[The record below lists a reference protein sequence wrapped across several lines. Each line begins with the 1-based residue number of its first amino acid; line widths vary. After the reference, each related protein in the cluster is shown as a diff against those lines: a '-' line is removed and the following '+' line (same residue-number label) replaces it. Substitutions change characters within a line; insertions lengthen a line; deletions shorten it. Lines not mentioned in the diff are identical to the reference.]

1 VKTIIVAKEKT
12 MKNGVTGKI
21 LWVNLSKGT
30 TEVVKPEAD
39 LYQQFLGGYGI
50 GAKLI
55 YERQKP
61 GLGPL
66 DPENIL
72 GFASGPL
79 TGTPAISSSRY
90 TVMGKSPL
98 TGTWGDAN
106 SGGFFGPA
114 LKRSGFDAVFF
125 EGAST
130 GWVYLCI
137 EDGKAELVDA
147 TPHLGLDTTEFE
159 DKVKAERGN
168 TVRIASIGPAG
179 EKCSLLSCIINDK
192 WRAAARSG
200 LGALM
205 GSKKLKAIVVKD
217 EGSIPIADEEKA
229 REQRQKMI
237 AGGKNNPLFQLFSG
251 FGTCGIAAMAVESGD
266 APVKNW
272 TGTGNEDFPNAAAI
286 SDQSVMAYQ
295 KKKYACFGC
304 PIACGGEVTVEKGP
318 YACETHKPEYETL
331 GALGPLCLNDNLE
344 SIIKINDICNRA
356 GLDTISVGAA
366 IAFAIECYE
375 NGVLTQKDTGG
386 CELTW
391 GNHQEI
397 VSLSEKIARREGLG
411 ELLAD
416 GVKSAAEKIGKGA
429 EAYAIHVGGQELPMH
444 DPRNTPGYGTTYC
457 TDATP
462 ARHMQGGSAFLESQ
476 MPIAGVPFKIPEK
489 YTYTGKGDAHRF
501 MSNISHIVNVTG
513 LCYFALWVYGINMIP
528 QFMESVTGEQYSLDD
543 LLVIGERIANLRMAF
558 NQREGVTFSQW
569 EVPGRMI
576 GDPPL
581 QAGPLKG
588 ITIDLKTLTTEYCEK
603 MGWDPKTGKPSSE
616 KLEELN
622 LTNVSQ
628 DF

>member
-1 VKTIIVAKEKT
+1 M
-12 MKNGVTGKI
+12 MKGGITGKI
-21 LWVNLSKGT
+21 LWVNLTKGT
-30 TEVVKPEAD
+30 KEVLKPEHAI
-39 LYQQFLGGYGI
+39 YRHFLGGYGI
-50 GAKLI
+50 GVKLI
-55 YERQKP
+55 YEKQKP
-61 GLGPL
+61 GLAPL

-72 GFASGPL
+72 GFATGPL

-106 SGGFFGPA
+106 AGGFFGPA
-114 LKRSGFDAVFF
+114 LKRAGFDGIFF
-125 EGAST
+125 EGASST
-130 GWVYLCI
+130 WVYLFI
-137 EDGKAELVDA
+137 EDGNIELIDA
-147 TPHLGLDTTEFE
+147 TPYLGFDTTRFE
-159 DKVKAERGN
+159 DQMKEERGN
-168 TVRIASIGPAG
+168 TIRIASIGPAG
-179 EKCSLLSCIINDK
+179 EMCSLLACIINDK

-205 GSKKLKAIVVKD
+205 GSKKLKAVVVKD
-217 EGSIPIADEEKA
+217 SGSIPVVDEKTAQEE
-229 REQRQKMI
+229 RHRMI

-251 FGTCGIAAMAVESGD
+251 FGTCGVTAMFVTSGE

-272 TGTGNEDFPNAAAI
+272 TGTGDKDFPNAAAI
-286 SDQSVMAYQ
+286 SDQSVTAYQ

-304 PIACGGEVTVEKGP
+304 PIACGGEVRVEKGP

-375 NGVLTQKDTGG
+375 NGVLTREHTEE

-391 GNHQEI
+391 GDHQVI

-411 ELLAD
+411 ALLAD

-429 EAYAIHVGGQELPMH
+429 ERYALHLGGQELPMH

-462 ARHMQGGSAFLESQ
+462 ARHMQGGSAYLESN
-476 MPIAGVPFKIPEK
+476 MLIPGVPFKPLEK

-501 MSNISHIVNVTG
+501 MSNISHIINASG
-513 LCYFALWVYGINMIP
+513 LCYFAVWVYGVNMIP
-528 QFMESVTGEQYSLDD
+528 QFMEYVTGEHYTLDD
-543 LLVIGERIANLRMAF
+543 LLTIGERIANMRMAF
-558 NQREGVTFSQW
+558 NLREGITLSHFK
-569 EVPGRMI
+569 VPGRMI
-576 GDPPL
+576 GAPPL

-588 ITIDLKTLTTEYCEK
+588 ITIDLETLTREYCET
-603 MGWDPKTGKPSSE
+603 MGWNPKTGKPSQE
-616 KLEELN
+616 RLEALD
-622 LTNVSQ
+622 LTSVSQ
-628 DF
+628 DL

>member
-1 VKTIIVAKEKT
+1 

-30 TEVVKPEAD
+30 TEVVKPESD

-130 GWVYLCI
+130 DWVYLCI

-147 TPHLGLDTTEFE
+147 TPHLGLDTAEFE

-168 TVRIASIGPAG
+168 KVRIASIGPAG

-217 EGSIPIADEEKA
+217 EGSIPVSDEEKA
-229 REQRQKMI
+229 REERQKLI
-237 AGGKNNPLFQLFSG
+237 AGGK
-251 FGTCGIAAMAVESGD
+251 
-266 APVKNW
+266 
-272 TGTGNEDFPNAAAI
+272 
-286 SDQSVMAYQ
+286 
-295 KKKYACFGC
+295 
-304 PIACGGEVTVEKGP
+304 
-318 YACETHKPEYETL
+318 
-331 GALGPLCLNDNLE
+331 
-344 SIIKINDICNRA
+344 
-356 GLDTISVGAA
+356 TI
-366 IAFAIECYE
+366 
-375 NGVLTQKDTGG
+375 
-386 CELTW
+386 
-391 GNHQEI
+391 
-397 VSLSEKIARREGLG
+397 
-411 ELLAD
+411 
-416 GVKSAAEKIGKGA
+416 
-429 EAYAIHVGGQELPMH
+429 
-444 DPRNTPGYGTTYC
+444 
-457 TDATP
+457 
-462 ARHMQGGSAFLESQ
+462 
-476 MPIAGVPFKIPEK
+476 
-489 YTYTGKGDAHRF
+489 RF
-501 MSNISHIVNVTG
+501 
-513 LCYFALWVYGINMIP
+513 
-528 QFMESVTGEQYSLDD
+528 
-543 LLVIGERIANLRMAF
+543 F
-558 NQREGVTFSQW
+558 NFSQAL
-569 EVPGRMI
+569 EPVE
-576 GDPPL
+576 L
-581 QAGPLKG
+581 QPCPWKVVMHL
-588 ITIDLKTLTTEYCEK
+588 LKTGQVRE
-603 MGWDPKTGKPSSE
+603 MKTFPMQ
-616 KLEELN
+616 LP
-622 LTNVSQ
+622 
-628 DF
+628 